1 MYHIDFNNPVHVHFI
16 GIGGI
21 SMSGLAHIL
30 IGRHFTVSGSDSH
43 ESELTDALEKEGCTC
58 FYKQEASN
66 IHPDYDVVVYTAA
79 ISDSNPE
86 LTRARELG
94 IPTLTRAEL
103 LGQLMKN
110 YKVAVNVAGTHG
122 KTTTTSMIT
131 EILLAGN
138 CDPTISVGGILHS
151 IGGNVRVGKSDIF
164 VTEACEYTNSFLSFY
179 PTIDVILNVK
189 ADHLDFFKDIDDI
202 RHSFKLFTEKLPKDG
217 TLIINTDIDNYE
229 YFYKDTDCEVIT
241 VGSNPA
247 TSRYSAA
254 DIAYDS
260 AGCCSYTLL
269 IDNKP
274 NGTIKL
280 GVPGEH
286 NVYNSLAAIAV
297 AIKLGLDLET
307 IKKGLCGFSGTDR
320 RFQKKGTFNGVTVVD
335 DYAHHPDEI
344 TATLDSAKHFP
355 HNRTWCVF
363 QPHTYSRT
371 KALLGDFAKA
381 LSAANIVVLADI
393 YAARETDN
401 LGISSADLQK
411 AIGELGK
418 ECYYFHSFEEI
429 EKFLLKNCINGDLL
443 ITMGAGDIYKVG
455 EALVNQ

>member
-86 LTRARELG
+86 LARARELG

-151 IGGNVRVGKSDIF
+151 IGEGKKSASK
-164 VTEACEYTNSFLSFY
+164 TRWRRRRPWTR
-179 PTIDVILNVK
+179 
-189 ADHLDFFKDIDDI
+189 
-202 RHSFKLFTEKLPKDG
+202 RHRK
-217 TLIINTDIDNYE
+217 
-229 YFYKDTDCEVIT
+229 
-241 VGSNPA
+241 
-247 TSRYSAA
+247 
-254 DIAYDS
+254 
-260 AGCCSYTLL
+260 
-269 IDNKP
+269 
-274 NGTIKL
+274 
-280 GVPGEH
+280 
-286 NVYNSLAAIAV
+286 SL
-297 AIKLGLDLET
+297 
-307 IKKGLCGFSGTDR
+307 R
-320 RFQKKGTFNGVTVVD
+320 RRQYRWQCTCRK
-335 DYAHHPDEI
+335 I
-344 TATLDSAKHFP
+344 
-355 HNRTWCVF
+355 
-363 QPHTYSRT
+363 
-371 KALLGDFAKA
+371 
-381 LSAANIVVLADI
+381 
-393 YAARETDN
+393 
-401 LGISSADLQK
+401 
-411 AIGELGK
+411 
-418 ECYYFHSFEEI
+418 
-429 EKFLLKNCINGDLL
+429 
-443 ITMGAGDIYKVG
+443 
-455 EALVNQ
+455 

>member
-86 LTRARELG
+86 LARARELG

-189 ADHLDFFKDIDDI
+189 QTILISLKILTISAI
-202 RHSFKLFTEKLPKDG
+202 RSSFLQKNFQKTEL
-217 TLIINTDIDNYE
+217 
-229 YFYKDTDCEVIT
+229 
-241 VGSNPA
+241 S
-247 TSRYSAA
+247 
-254 DIAYDS
+254 
-260 AGCCSYTLL
+260 LL
-269 IDNKP
+269 IQ
-274 NGTIKL
+274 I
-280 GVPGEH
+280 
-286 NVYNSLAAIAV
+286 
-297 AIKLGLDLET
+297 
-307 IKKGLCGFSGTDR
+307 
-320 RFQKKGTFNGVTVVD
+320 
-335 DYAHHPDEI
+335 
-344 TATLDSAKHFP
+344 
-355 HNRTWCVF
+355 
-363 QPHTYSRT
+363 
-371 KALLGDFAKA
+371 
-381 LSAANIVVLADI
+381 
-393 YAARETDN
+393 
-401 LGISSADLQK
+401 
-411 AIGELGK
+411 
-418 ECYYFHSFEEI
+418 
-429 EKFLLKNCINGDLL
+429 L
-443 ITMGAGDIYKVG
+443 ITMNIFIKIQTVK
-455 EALVNQ
+455 

>member
-1 MYHIDFNNPVHVHFI
+1 MYKIDFNNPIHIHFI

-21 SMSGLAHIL
+21 SMSGLAKIL
-30 IGRHFTVSGSDSH
+30 LSEGFTVSGSDAHS
-43 ESELTDALEKEGCTC
+43 SALTDELIGDGCIVSVP
-58 FYKQEASN
+58 QSASN
-66 IHPDYDVVVYTAA
+66 ITNDIDLVVYTAA
-79 ISDSNPE
+79 IHPDNPE
-86 LTRARELG
+86 FKAAKEAGL
-94 IPTLTRAEL
+94 PMLTRAEL
-103 LGQLMKN
+103 LGQIMTIYKN
-110 YKVAVNVAGTHG
+110 AINIAGTHG
-122 KTTTTSMIT
+122 KTTTTSMVS
-131 EILLAGN
+131 EILLAAN
-138 CDPTISVGGILHS
+138 MDPTISVGGILNS
-151 IGGNVRVGKSDIF
+151 IGGNTRVGGNKYF
-164 VTEACEYTNSFLSFY
+164 VAEACEYTNSFLSFY

-381 LSAANIVVLADI
+381 LSAADIVVLADI